1 MAPGRLPNDLGR
13 LHGRIRFPRLPPTKI
28 HDVMAPSL
36 LPPSL
41 VTAYQET
48 WYMVPC
54 LDQLTLRIGHLHED
68 LRRIH
73 HQHGVDCSAF
83 VTAWN
88 PWGTTLTAEENL
100 LRHRHLIDDLS
111 RQHLTF
117 FEGIGQ
123 HPTNAWPGEVSLLI
137 LGLAQDAAIAL
148 GTTHQQ
154 NAIVWNDAEGLP
166 QLILLL

>member
-1 MAPGRLPNDLGR
+1 MAHKRLPNDLDHIHEQICF
-13 LHGRIRFPRLPPTKI
+13 LRLPSTKI

-54 LDQLTLRIGHLHED
+54 LDQLTLRIGQPHED

-88 PWGTTLTAEENL
+88 TWGTTLTAEENL
-100 LRHRHLIDDLS
+100 LRHRRLINDLS

-123 HPTNAWPGEVSLLI
+123 HPTNGWPGEVSLLI
-137 LGLAQDAAIAL
+137 LGLTQDAAIAL
-148 GTTHQQ
+148 GITHQQ
-154 NAIVWNDAEGLP
+154 NAIVWNDAEGVP
-166 QLILLL
+166 HLILLR